1 MIDLSKKVYL
11 KGKRTDYEKYCEI
24 IRREYFDTFEH
35 YQKNPDR
42 KIIPGLTKKVNEDG
56 KYRGFYGDTTVFQLD
71 GEAITRIKT
80 AQDFVHERI
89 PGLLARRLDPNFF
102 HITLH
107 DLNNENDDFSSMFG
121 LRERVKETS
130 KKAGKIFREINE
142 YITDNPEDRFAKV
155 ESIGIASG
163 GFVALMMVFL
173 PSTEKDYRIIMNLY
187 NLFDE
192 IVYLKNFLRIHL
204 TLNYFNTE
212 KFGPDEI
219 RKTMEVTKNFKKT
232 FRLKLD
238 LQRLAYQTFTDMNSY
253 ETIFSVKDFCL
264 PKKRE

>member
-1 MIDLSKKVYL
+1 MIDLSKEVYL
-11 KGKRTDYEKYCEI
+11 KGKRIDYEKYCEI
-24 IRREYFDTFEH
+24 IRREYFGTFEH

-42 KIIPGLTKKVNEDG
+42 KIIPGLTNKVDEDG

-71 GEAITRIKT
+71 EETITRIKT

-89 PGLLARRLDPNFF
+89 PELLARRLDPNFF

-107 DLNNENDDFSSMFG
+107 DLNNENDDFSSMVD
-121 LRERVKETS
+121 LRKRVRETS
-130 KKAGKIFREINE
+130 KKAEKIFRKINE
-142 YITDNPEDRFAKV
+142 YITDNPEERFAEV
-155 ESIGIASG
+155 ESLGITSG

-187 NLFDE
+187 DLFDE

-204 TLNYFNTE
+204 TLNYFNTK
-212 KFGPDEI
+212 KFDSDEI
-219 RKTMEVTKNFKKT
+219 WKAMEVAKNFKKT

-238 LQRLAYQTFTDMNSY
+238 LRHLAYQTFTDMNSY
-253 ETIFSVKDFCL
+253 ETIFSVKDPHL
-264 PKKRE
+264 PMKRE